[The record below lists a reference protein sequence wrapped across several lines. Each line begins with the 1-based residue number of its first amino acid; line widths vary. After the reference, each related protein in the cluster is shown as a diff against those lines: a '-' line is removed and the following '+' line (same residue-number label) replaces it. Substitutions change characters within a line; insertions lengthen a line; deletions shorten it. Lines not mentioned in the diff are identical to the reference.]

1 MQIYEDDWR
10 ARDDADILKRAQ
22 EIKSDPERLS
32 KAQRY
37 IRTSIEEG
45 KAVLRGTPVP
55 AVDRRRVNPATIS
68 KLGCYKK

>member
-1 MQIYEDDWR
+1 MYNEIDWQ
-10 ARDDADILKRAQ
+10 ARDDAETLKRAQ
-22 EIKSDPERLS
+22 MIKSDSERLA

-45 KAVLRGTPVP
+45 KAVLKGTPVP